1 MFVKIIGR
9 ISIGMIDTGC
19 KVIVDDGTI
28 TNVNMDYI
36 ANWAKHGVVV
46 NALVDNGNIV
56 INDYN
61 NLPIFIMDSV
71 DGHGFDSKNKAVI
84 YAQIEE
90 NGVVIGYGVQLPNGQ
105 LKKYSKQSVIDL
117 ISKGVKFA
125 NKLKVYNGN
134 IRFNEPMFSMTMNG
148 VGIPYTK
155 KMKANANK
163 MNANA
168 NKMNAN
174 ANNGKVIDKKAQY
187 MSNFDIKDGKL
198 LKVRDGALENG
209 VLKIPEGVIEIGT
222 DAVYDLDINVLILPE
237 SLRKLGS
244 VADNVFNYY
253 KLKLVKALARFI
265 DTFYNPK
272 LEYFSDFIV
281 ESDGCYFFKEDYKKA
296 EYLLSREIDRN
307 PQRVKNWCNEA
318 GADFDYSVYN
328 KIEVY
333 DENTVIEYLLLEYY
347 QEVKSLDIYRKAQD
361 LDIFKFEVI

>member
-1 MFVKIIGR
+1 MYVKIIGR
-9 ISIGMIDTGC
+9 ISVGMIDTGC

-28 TNVNMDYI
+28 TNVTMDYI
-36 ANWAKHGVVV
+36 ANWAMQGSGVVV
-46 NALVDNGNIV
+46 NALVNNGNIV

-61 NLPIFIMDSV
+61 NLPVFIMDSV
-71 DGHGFDSKNKAVI
+71 DGHSFDSKNKAVI

-105 LKKYSKQSVIDL
+105 LKKYSKQAVVDL
-117 ISKGVKFA
+117 INKGVKFA

-134 IRFNEPMFSMTMNG
+134 IIFNEPMFSMTMNG

-155 KMKANANK
+155 KMK
-163 MNANA
+163 
-168 NKMNAN
+168 AN

-209 VLKIPEGVIEIGT
+209 VLKIPEGVIEIDE

-253 KLKLVKALARFI
+253 KLKLVKAPARFV

-307 PQRVKNWCNEA
+307 PQKVKNWCNEA